1 MGLFDDIK
9 KALTG
14 QNDEHDK
21 RIIAALSSLAA
32 EEYANLTTAEVSVL
46 LSQGQMKRLAS
57 TFETRMW
64 RDFNHSGAFEGV
76 GGATPTDEEIA
87 EYAQQYQADA
97 RFHVTKA
104 PDSDKFYVEMVH
116 GEVSARARIDISS
129 TSLIIETLAP
139 GILERNGYIEKQ
151 DIPKSDN
158 FKEMQE
164 NNKEIESKMFNM
176 FDKEIEKL
184 DPQEF
189 AQRDVVVEAI
199 VTMEKA
205 ETMVHLDTLRAILP
219 EDVFNE
225 LQTTIYQQK
234 MESMPFD
241 PEMGLTRE
249 EYNQA
254 IDDVVSRTP
263 FVFTLDEN
271 DNMFIQNHV
280 FNLTEFRAPVY
291 VEDIDCDAFLPM
303 ARDLMQSH
311 ANATNFYPTHGF
323 ATGIE
328 VQAALNEAIQEV
340 NRAIARAER
349 MSVMGDMVL
358 NEAEFKN
365 QIEKNINEFQEKNN
379 FDKDINEFNDIDD
392 EEPPAGGAG
401 TPNIGD
407 DGSR

>member
-32 EEYANLTTAEVSVL
+32 EEYADLTTAEVSVL

-87 EYAQQYQADA
+87 EYAQKYQADA
-97 RFHVTKA
+97 RFHVTKN

-139 GILERNGYIEKQ
+139 SILERNGYIEKQ

-189 AQRDVVVEAI
+189 AQRDAVVEAI
-199 VTMEKA
+199 VTMEMA

-234 MESMPFD
+234 MESMPFN

-254 IDDVVSRTP
+254 IDGVVARTP

-280 FNLTEFRAPVY
+280 FNLTEFRAP
-291 VEDIDCDAFLPM
+291 IDVDNIDFDAFLPM

-323 ATGIE
+323 ATGAE
-328 VQAALNEAIQEV
+328 VKVALDEAIRDV
-340 NRAIARAER
+340 DKAIAHAER
-349 MSVMGDMVL
+349 MSVVGDMVL
-358 NEAEFKN
+358 NETEFEN
-365 QIEKNINEFQEKNN
+365 QIEKNINEFQEKNII
-379 FDKDINEFNDIDD
+379 DKDINELNDIDD
-392 EEPPAGGAG
+392 EEPPTGGAG